1 MDDRRLERQVLD
13 TVCACRVGCSVCR
26 RSIRYFVKINWF
38 TGRGDVSGTCTSC
51 IDIALGVF
59 REIDKRALGVV
70 GIVVY
75 ELRME
80 SRPLVKNLDVDI
92 RIRVAPFAKPTA
104 SSDRKS
110 VV

>member
-1 MDDRRLERQVLD
+1 M
-13 TVCACRVGCSVCR
+13 
-26 RSIRYFVKINWF
+26 
-38 TGRGDVSGTCTSC
+38 
-51 IDIALGVF
+51 GVF

-92 RIRVAPFAKPTA
+92 RLRVAPFAKPTA
-104 SSDRKS
+104 SSDSNNIRDFREAA
-110 VV
+110 